1 MGSNE
6 NLVSGEF
13 LMQVSLS
20 ALLQADDE
28 QLLNTIT
35 MNLNEEKTNV

>member
-1 MGSNE
+1 MR
-6 NLVSGEF
+6 
-13 LMQVSLS
+13 VSLS

-35 MNLNEEKTNV
+35 MNLNEEKDNV

>member
-13 LMQVSLS
+13 LMRVSLS

-28 QLLNTIT
+28 QLLNTII
-35 MNLNEEKTNV
+35 MNLNEEKANV